1 MRKHTKALATIMAAA
16 TLAMASAVTSLA
28 NTGWLNV
35 QSKWYYY
42 DEAGNSVRNQWVE
55 NDNNLFWLKDNGEMA
70 IQSWV
75 KYDNSWYWVNA
86 QGAMVT
92 NSWVPITN
100 NWYYVGQDGKM
111 MADTWFEY
119 NHRTYYLTESGAAA
133 KGWVELDGK
142 WYYFDRN
149 NGDMKRGTTI
159 DGYTLN
165 DEGVYV
171 KQSHQLN
178 VFLNTNRIYVGF
190 CANRI
195 QGKGQRA
202 MC

>member
-1 MRKHTKALATIMAAA
+1 ML
-16 TLAMASAVTSLA
+16 
-28 NTGWLNV
+28 
-35 QSKWYYY
+35 
-42 DEAGNSVRNQWVE
+42 
-55 NDNNLFWLKDNGEMA
+55 
-70 IQSWV
+70 
-75 KYDNSWYWVNA
+75 
-86 QGAMVT
+86 
-92 NSWVPITN
+92 
-100 NWYYVGQDGKM
+100 
-111 MADTWFEY
+111 ADTWFEY